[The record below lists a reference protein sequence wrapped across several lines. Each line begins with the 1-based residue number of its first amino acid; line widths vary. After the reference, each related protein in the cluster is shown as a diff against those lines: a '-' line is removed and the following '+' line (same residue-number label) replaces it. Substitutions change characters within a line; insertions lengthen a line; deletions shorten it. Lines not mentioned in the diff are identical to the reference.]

1 MYIKIKYENSIKYF
15 ITLIA
20 YVCGVDNTYT
30 GADKLFGLLVNEP
43 FIISEKDYFEL
54 LKLSR
59 LGSLKKAGD
68 EQDTADKTNE
78 QSAENNK
85 KRTFFDIIK
94 ENLDTTFKD
103 SKKFRIFYSNFYWFK
118 KAKIF

>member
-1 MYIKIKYENSIKYF
+1 M
-15 ITLIA
+15 
-20 YVCGVDNTYT
+20 
-30 GADKLFGLLVNEP
+30 
-43 FIISEKDYFEL
+43 
-54 LKLSR
+54 KLSR
-59 LGSLKKAGD
+59 IGSPKKVGN

-103 SKKFRIFYSNFYWFK
+103 SKKIQDFYSTFIGLKSKNLLKPYPHLFMMSFQK
-118 KAKIF
+118 QGF